1 MAIKLFEKIKQS
13 LQKETVLD
21 PHSEEELKRISVPT
35 MEARYEAG
43 DIVGAAVVLRSLLES
58 YGQGKKKNHRQKGR
72 EFIQFIL
79 SNKHKDLKN
88 LGYTHWKNINK
99 IIHLNQTTVYPYH
112 KQNLRKAMDFFEKE
126 IKGIRAIDYTMET

>member
-1 MAIKLFEKIKQS
+1 MASNFFEKLKNVFQSKQ
-13 LQKETVLD
+13 TVDLD
-21 PHSEEELKRISVPT
+21 NEDEQKRISMPT

-43 DIVGAAVVLRSLLES
+43 DIVGAAYVLRELLEA

-72 EFIQFIL
+72 EFIHFIL

-99 IIHLNQTTVYPYH
+99 VIHLNQTKVYPYH
-112 KQNLRKAMDFFEKE
+112 QQNVRKAMDFFEKE
-126 IKGIRAIDYTMET
+126 IKGIRTIDFTVEQ